1 MQDEVSSTL
10 CRWFTTTGPGETGLF
25 AVFIVEKKMYKIN
38 QDEFANLE
46 LAMAHAKQLNQFVTI
61 TGPDFEVCG
70 MFGVD
75 SVKDGVCPDGVKY
88 DWNKASRIGAPKRV
102 RV

>member
-1 MQDEVSSTL
+1 
-10 CRWFTTTGPGETGLF
+10 
-25 AVFIVEKKMYKIN
+25 MYKVVGK
-38 QDEFANLE
+38 EETFKVRT
-46 LAMAHAKQLNQFVTI
+46 LAEAMNVAKLMNEFVTI
-61 TGPDFEVCG
+61 KGSDFEVCG

-75 SVKDGVCPDGVKY
+75 SIVDGVCPDGVKY